1 MTSRTLDGS
10 IVTSPVSYRSL
21 LHFPAASGE
30 VFRNIDEQLRSWLS
44 TKPLDWDGGLVGA
57 SRSDKAR
64 LDGTERRERD
74 GSRTNHLRYVEQTPT
89 GEWTVRLTAQSRPG
103 DDPWLLIEVASP
115 QTDEQSRSLAAAPP
129 RLVRQ
134 LLEVLPARD
143 GASPMTSEP
152 TIVRADGVAEVLA
165 AVQDPARRGL
175 VFVAGTP
182 EDFPVDRWRDH
193 LAALVRDTVGLAST
207 FVLDP
212 EATQLARSA
221 LGPHGPDVGALR
233 TYLRDVQPDS
243 LGDAARHRFLTPR
256 TMVSRPTGYLRSVLS
271 GTARRQVVDRPLPAD
286 VARVLRLVARW
297 DAADV
302 SPQPMRMARPPA
314 TSAERI
320 DQADVVSSAPDIAE
334 RAGLHLALQDGVRAA
349 LGSDAAVDVA
359 AIEAL
364 VAAAQQAQAAQI
376 MAERLRSQA
385 DQLEYEIELQREQA
399 ETLQADLEDAQIDAA
414 AESDHA
420 QALEDQVRWLR
431 TELMRLG
438 AGETAW
444 SEVPAEQHTRL
455 PESMSELLERLEEF
469 RYVVFTG
476 DQEPVLELDI
486 TDNLGRSARK
496 AWQALRALED
506 YARLKEESAF
516 SGTVHDYCRE
526 TPHGCQGWSAER
538 HAYDESGSV
547 KNYERFAAARQLPV
561 PEAVVAGGVV
571 FMGAH
576 FKLLTHRTVTPRM
589 HYYDD
594 TAGTGKVY
602 VGYLGRHLPNT
613 QTN

>member
-1 MTSRTLDGS
+1 MTSRTLDS
-10 IVTSPVSYRSL
+10 PRASSPVSYRSL

-30 VFRNIDEQLRSWLS
+30 VFRNVDEQLRSWLS
-44 TKPLDWDGGLVGA
+44 TKPLTWDGGLVGA
-57 SRSDKAR
+57 SRSDRAS
-64 LDGTERRERD
+64 LVGTERRERD

-89 GEWTVRLTAQSRPG
+89 GEWTVRLTAHSRPSEH
-103 DDPWLLIEVASP
+103 PWLLIEVASP
-115 QTDEQSRSLAAAPP
+115 QADEESRLVAAAPP

-152 TIVRADGVAEVLA
+152 TIVRADGVPEVVA
-165 AVQDPARRGL
+165 AVTDPARRGL

-182 EDFPVDRWRDH
+182 DDFPIDRWRDH
-193 LAALVRDTVGLAST
+193 LGQLVRDTVGLAST
-207 FVLDP
+207 FVLDA

-221 LGPHGPDVGALR
+221 LSAHGPDVGALR
-233 TYLRDVQPDS
+233 TYLRDVQPGS

-256 TMVSRPTGYLRSVLS
+256 TMVSRPTGYLRRVLS

-297 DAADV
+297 EAADIAPQSTRTSRPSATTPDRIHIAHDAV
-302 SPQPMRMARPPA
+302 SALDA
-314 TSAERI
+314 
-320 DQADVVSSAPDIAE
+320 AE
-334 RAGLHLALQDGVRAA
+334 RAGLHLALQDGVRAV
-349 LGSDAAVDVA
+349 LGSDAAVDIA
-359 AIEAL
+359 AVGAL
-364 VAAAQQAQAAQI
+364 IAAAQQAEAARTTT
-376 MAERLRSQA
+376 ERLRGQV
-385 DQLEYEIELQREQA
+385 DQLEYDVEVQREQA
-399 ETLQADLEDAQIDAA
+399 EALQADLEDAQIDAA

-420 QALEDQVRWLR
+420 QVLEDQVRWLR
-431 TELMRLG
+431 TELMRAG

-444 SEVPAEQHTRL
+444 SEVPVEQRTRL

-476 DQEPVLELDI
+476 DQQPVLDLDI

-496 AWQALRALED
+496 AWQALRSLED
-506 YARLKEESAF
+506 YARLKEESVF
-516 SGTVHDYCRE
+516 PGTVHDYCRE
-526 TPHGCQGWSAER
+526 TPSGCQGWSAER

-547 KNYERFAAARQLPV
+547 KNYERFASARQLPV
-561 PEAVVAGGVV
+561 PEEAVAGGVV

-613 QTN
+613 RTN